1 MYYACLII
9 SILIGV
15 GGQISIKAG
24 SFNSAATAGIPL
36 FQPYIILGL
45 SCYLASAVFY
55 IYALKQI
62 PLSVAFPCVSLS
74 YVLVAL
80 VAHLLWQEPF
90 GLQHIMALV
99 LIMSGVILLIKA

>member
-15 GGQISIKAG
+15 GAQISIKTG
-24 SFNSAATAGIPL
+24 SFSSATTAGLPL

-45 SCYLASAVFY
+45 SCYLASALFY

-74 YVLVAL
+74 YVVVAL
-80 VAHLLWQEPF
+80 LAHFLWQEPF
-90 GLQHIMALV
+90 GLQHMIALL
-99 LIMSGVILLIKA
+99 LILSGVILLIRA